1 MIIEC
6 SKCRKKYDLDK
17 AQLSKGAI
25 KVRCPNCRHVW
36 VIKPEFRKEAPATS
50 ISEVTQPYV
59 QQPEVEWATQPKL
72 LPVEDLISL
81 RALVG
86 FLGEKPQFKWWDTN
100 FLSETGLKFLE
111 ITFPRSSLAAG
122 INSVTAAA
130 RRVHDGRIGKKGVY
144 HLFRLPL
151 SIEQIM
157 HESLTQLDHS
167 SLLASIKT
175 RDLALEKLRN
185 MTNGGSPLREGPVQI
200 GTHKDLFS
208 LVAARK
214 IGRCYADAFAEGK
227 QTFPYFLAVGNE
239 SV

>member
-36 VIKPEFRKEAPATS
+36 VIKPEFRKESIATS
-50 ISEVTQPYV
+50 ASEVRQPYF

-72 LPVEDLISL
+72 LPVEDLIML

-86 FLGEKPQFKWWDTN
+86 FLGEKPQFNWWDTN
-100 FLSETGLKFLE
+100 FLSETGLKFLG

-151 SIEQIM
+151 GIEQII
-157 HESLTQLDHS
+157 HESLTNLNHCCVEGS
-167 SLLASIKT
+167 KITCAPRPGC
-175 RDLALEKLRN
+175 RD
-185 MTNGGSPLREGPVQI
+185 S
-200 GTHKDLFS
+200 
-208 LVAARK
+208 
-214 IGRCYADAFAEGK
+214 
-227 QTFPYFLAVGNE
+227 
-239 SV
+239 